1 MVPKLWAGSFSS
13 EKELLPVF
21 PQQGARTHPMQ
32 EQRSRGP
39 DQRSGQCG
47 NSRQRLAQPSCFQ
60 AQMGLGRKGGLP
72 QGTDRR
78 PTAPPQPEQLR
89 NKPPCPPLNKAFTA
103 SGSKHQRAG
112 TLCPEKL
119 GQHAVCFVLC
129 HSVKV

>member
-1 MVPKLWAGSFSS
+1 MVPKLWARSFSS

-21 PQQGARTHPMQ
+21 PQQEARTHPMQ
-32 EQRSRGP
+32 EQRSRGS

-47 NSRQRLAQPSCFQ
+47 NSRQHIAQPSCFQ
-60 AQMGLGRKGGLP
+60 AHNGLGEKGWVTPG
-72 QGTDRR
+72 R
-78 PTAPPQPEQLR
+78 PTVPPQLEQLR

-112 TLCPEKL
+112 TLCLEKL
-119 GQHAVCFVLC
+119 DQHAVCFVLC